1 MISFFLIINKVLS
14 VSLVSCLFNDINCS
28 CLFDISSKRRRLWY
42 VLRTFLLISFKQL
55 TLVKEGYRL
64 HSGHQTKKFI
74 SSLHF
79 STFAC
84 VLSTVITVLNVEL
97 SVTRIWY
104 QNHFPVDHFKI
115 KNKKYNSNKFILFWT
130 WYSGK

>member
-1 MISFFLIINKVLS
+1 MISFFLIINKVSS
-14 VSLVSCLFNDINCS
+14 VSLVSCLFNDLNCS

-55 TLVKEGYRL
+55 ALVKEGYRL
-64 HSGHQTKKFI
+64 HSWHLTKKFI

-84 VLSTVITVLNVEL
+84 VLSTVITFLNVEL
-97 SVTRIWY
+97 PATQIWY
-104 QNHFPVDHFKI
+104 QINFPADHFKI
-115 KNKKYNSNKFILFWT
+115 KNKKYNSNRFILFWT
-130 WYSGK
+130 